1 MNDRVQMKYI
11 IILFIKYKKNDKVK
25 ILILTKDIEPH
36 T

>member
-11 IILFIKYKKNDKVK
+11 IILFIRYKNNDKVK
-25 ILILTKDIEPH
+25 ILMLRKNIEPH

>member
-11 IILFIKYKKNDKVK
+11 IILFIRYKNNDKVK
-25 ILILTKDIEPH
+25 ILMLSKNIEPH